1 MNLERQPLLGHSS
14 DPSDTEPIQ
23 SIPRPDLRT
32 SPESALVDV
41 QSEEDGK
48 FSQSILYSKIYNF
61 LSKITGSASA
71 GSKDSADLERYYN
84 PAQHRNLEHPTS
96 NLDTLIHL
104 LKGSRTI
111 SETKFLCLLIFWF
124 LKKGNIGTGILAMP
138 DAFKNAG
145 LYVGLFGTMIL
156 GAICTH
162 CMHMV
167 CKNKF

>member
-1 MNLERQPLLGHSS
+1 M
-14 DPSDTEPIQ
+14 
-23 SIPRPDLRT
+23 
-32 SPESALVDV
+32 
-41 QSEEDGK
+41 
-48 FSQSILYSKIYNF
+48 
-61 LSKITGSASA
+61 ASA
-71 GSKDSADLERYYN
+71 GFKDSAESDGFYI

-104 LKGSRTI
+104 LKGQLQFVNQFCSVNI
-111 SETKFLCLLIFWF
+111 VYFWI
-124 LKKGNIGTGILAMP
+124 GNIGTGILAMP

-167 CKNKF
+167 RIERRHWVNFW